1 MKIILPWQIARVI
14 FWVEWN
20 SWRTACASRNP
31 PTRTLQMTSSPT
43 SFLIIVI
50 QYNIMM
56 STFINT
62 NHSRLSTSSVWK
74 DVSME
79 VSVSLSG
86 HYPRHLCRNI
96 CYRSLSKSSIIIII
110 IIIIITGT
118 MDESASWRTL
128 TTSPFITSI
137 ARCNRIMMKITMA
150 MIIRFLKMKNMMIAM
165 IRDTCQGSPSF
176 QKWMNFRKI
185 FEGRGGHFRSQK
197 FCCKVFNIRNDNFFF
212 GGGSFPI

>member
-56 STFINT
+56 NTFVNS
-62 NHSRLSTSSVWK
+62 NHSRLSTSSVWE

-110 IIIIITGT
+110 ITRPRP
-118 MDESASWRTL
+118 A
-128 TTSPFITSI
+128 F
-137 ARCNRIMMKITMA
+137 
-150 MIIRFLKMKNMMIAM
+150 
-165 IRDTCQGSPSF
+165 
-176 QKWMNFRKI
+176 
-185 FEGRGGHFRSQK
+185 GRLGL
-197 FCCKVFNIRNDNFFF
+197 
-212 GGGSFPI
+212 GGSSGGYSSSKWTSRRSLFRHIQRYAELLLYINHHCLYHHQHCHHHHQCNNPHHHLQGFLGTWAAFLSIQPTSKA